1 VRKSEPLMEELAK
14 IRIWCKCPSRE
25 KIEKIK

>member
-14 IRIWCKCPSRE
+14 IIIWWKCPSRE